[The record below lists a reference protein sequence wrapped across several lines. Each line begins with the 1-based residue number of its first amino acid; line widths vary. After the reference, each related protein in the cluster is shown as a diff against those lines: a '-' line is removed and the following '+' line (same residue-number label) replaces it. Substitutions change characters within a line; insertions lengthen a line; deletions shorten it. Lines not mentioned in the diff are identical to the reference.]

1 MLLEDNT
8 NLGMK
13 DGHFLWGAL
22 QLSLILI
29 LFLLVKVRMSV
40 GVGLTANAQIFAAD
54 DHLQETFQ
62 ILHLT
67 LEESLRT
74 CWDAR
79 WPDWTDLLK
88 EVVSHYRAFIITITA
103 NTRNERLLIS
113 FLEAQMLVLSP
124 ESADRFLKVSSVV
137 LFCYKETETQKVLS
151 TLSNIE

>member
-13 DGHFLWGAL
+13 DGHFLWGGL
-22 QLSLILI
+22 QLSLVLI

-62 ILHLT
+62 ILHFT

-79 WPDWTDLLK
+79 
-88 EVVSHYRAFIITITA
+88 
-103 NTRNERLLIS
+103 
-113 FLEAQMLVLSP
+113 
-124 ESADRFLKVSSVV
+124 
-137 LFCYKETETQKVLS
+137 
-151 TLSNIE
+151 